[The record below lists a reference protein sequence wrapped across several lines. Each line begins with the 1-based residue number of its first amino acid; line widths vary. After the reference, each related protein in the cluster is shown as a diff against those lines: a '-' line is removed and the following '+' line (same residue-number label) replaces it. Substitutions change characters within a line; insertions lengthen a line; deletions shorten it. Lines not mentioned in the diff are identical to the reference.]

1 MTPTAAPPRP
11 AEVVQGDAPLVEH
24 HTSGRTLVLFGT
36 LLAVALMLALPIRTW
51 VAQRSQLDS
60 MRAEIDAARQR
71 VAALQSEQQMWQN
84 PRYVE
89 AQARLRLNLVRPGES
104 GLITLDRDELANTE
118 VVEEPAVTWYD
129 KVWRSTETAAGVR
142 PLSAPESDGG

>member
-1 MTPTAAPPRP
+1 M
-11 AEVVQGDAPLVEH
+11 
-24 HTSGRTLVLFGT
+24 LFGT

-51 VAQRSQLDS
+51 VAQRSELDT
-60 MRAEIDAARQR
+60 MRADIEAARQR
-71 VAALQSEQQMWQN
+71 VAALQAEQQLWQN

-104 GLITLDRDELANTE
+104 GLITLDRDELASTE

-129 KVWRSTETAAGVR
+129 KVWRSTESAAGVR
-142 PLSAPESDGG
+142 PLPVLESDAG